1 MSADARTASL
11 PLIESENSASLRNQR
26 ADVQKNRRRSDKQS

>member
-11 PLIESENSASLRNQR
+11 PLIESDNSASFRNQR
-26 ADVQKNRRRSDKQS
+26 ADVQKNRRRPDRQS